1 MASGKMQKFAVI
13 VAKKQSPSEAE
24 MAQLWRPVSAYRGR
38 VEDRVRHR
46 IPMTMQ
52 SLGTRLNRFIEAC
65 GREVLQDAGN
75 AMAETAKTRTERE
88 FPIYRTVRDRL
99 FESDL
104 DLMAQP
110 TEVRRT
116 TGRPE

>member
-1 MASGKMQKFAVI
+1 MQKFAVI
-13 VAKKQSPSEAE
+13 VAKKQSLSEAE
-24 MAQLWRPVSAYRGR
+24 MAQLWRPMPAYRGR
-38 VEDRVRHR
+38 VEDRVWHR

-52 SLGTRLNRFIEAC
+52 SLEARLNRFIETR
-65 GREVLQDAGN
+65 GREVLQDAGD

-110 TEVRRT
+110 IEVRRT
-116 TGRPE
+116 TGRPQ